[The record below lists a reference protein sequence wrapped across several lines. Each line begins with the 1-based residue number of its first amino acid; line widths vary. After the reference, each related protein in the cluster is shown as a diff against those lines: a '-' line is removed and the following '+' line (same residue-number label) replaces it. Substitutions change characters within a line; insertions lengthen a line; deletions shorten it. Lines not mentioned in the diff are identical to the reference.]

1 MIPAPIPA
9 NEPARIA
16 ALYRCNILD
25 TEPEEGF
32 DDITSLA
39 AHICQVPYA
48 LVSLVDRERQ
58 WFKSKVGIS
67 QTETSRKVAFCT
79 YAILQNGIFI
89 VNDTLEDERFKDN
102 PLVLEP
108 PHIRFYAG
116 IPLITVEGYALGT
129 LCVIDSKPRTLSP
142 EQIKALK
149 QLSRQA
155 CYLIETRQSL
165 AEIGRQAIITP
176 SKPLKRGKFL
186 TKVAF
191 WLGIAASMVVGSNIV
206 SFQNLYNLQQSN
218 KIIQE
223 QRVLQGKLTRST
235 NHLRNLRL
243 AMMKYIVSGDR
254 QYLEE
259 YEINATQLEQDSQ
272 MLQKVLAEFVNNRQ
286 SQYIQHIQQNGEYS
300 QALEL
305 LQQQIQRELKNS
317 RQLILVYESAG
328 LIVGQRQLT
337 ESLKQD
343 ELNLAELRLQDLT
356 EAQKNTINDRV
367 KQRDLA
373 INRDTNLSI
382 FTLIA
387 TLVALSIL
395 FYLVY
400 HETRI
405 RFQLQNRLERESEFT
420 STILDTTGA
429 LVFVIDPQ
437 GYIVRFNHECEKI
450 TGYSYE
456 EVKNK
461 NFASIFLLPEE
472 QTAFAD
478 NLAASL
484 GRNHLITCEQI
495 WIDKN
500 REQILVNWSM
510 KTLLNK
516 EHRVEFLIGTGLDV
530 TERRRVE
537 EEIRLQNWRSLVF
550 SQITSRIRQSLNIQ
564 EILSTTVDE
573 VRQFMKADRVVVY
586 QFNGEWEGDVV
597 VESVASEWI
606 ATLGSDTQD
615 LCFRNGL
622 WDGYRQGRI
631 VIHDD
636 VINSE
641 MPECYKSLMAGFQ
654 VRANLVVPILESERL
669 WGLLIIHQCS
679 EPRQWRNFEVNF
691 VTEIASQVGIALY
704 QATLLAQEKERRIQI
719 SQKNVELEEARQQA
733 ESATMMK
740 STFLATMSHEIRT
753 PMNAVLGMTG
763 LLADT
768 ELEPLQRD
776 FVNTIRISG
785 ENLLTLINEILDFSK
800 LEANEME
807 LEEIDFE
814 LNTCVEEV
822 IDLLAMLAQTKQ
834 LELASLIHHNVP
846 LYLCGDVTRLRQV
859 LTNLISN
866 AIKFTAIGE
875 VIVKIS
881 LKDETETQAHIE
893 FRVTDTGI
901 GISPEAQ
908 ARLFQPFTQ
917 VDASTTRK
925 YGGTGLGLAICKQL
939 IDLMGGSIGID
950 SAEGKG
956 SQFWFVVPF
965 AKQQLSQSNQHQP
978 VRQANLENVRVLVV
992 DDSETNCKI
1001 LQYQLTAWQM
1011 RVDFIQRATDAIALL
1026 HQAIADD
1033 DPYQLAILDMQMP
1046 EIDGEM
1052 LGSAI
1057 KADPLLRS
1065 IKLVMLT
1072 SLNQQGGIG
1081 RVKDLGFEFYLIKP
1095 VKQSRLLDV
1104 LMEIVANGMYEEV
1117 RYASTNAINGKPIM
1131 NALSP
1136 IAGENKSSKLKILV
1150 AEDSPINQKVA
1161 LHQLRSLGYEA
1172 DVAGNGREALNLLE
1186 CIDYDLILMDCQM
1199 PELDGYETTKAIRAL
1214 GSAKAEV
1221 TIIAMTANAMKE
1233 DRDRCITCGMD
1244 DYLSKPIRKEDL
1256 AHKLSEWAL
1265 KIMSRDDSESSLSH
1279 ESEQQD
1285 TKSISIIDWDFV
1297 DEITDGDPTFKI
1309 DLLKIFL
1316 ESTPA
1321 IIQALEAAIAVD
1333 NIAEIAHN
1341 THYIKGSSA
1350 NLGMYALSAIAAEL
1364 EKIIKPH
1371 YDEASH
1377 LVVSTNHQEAIAAA
1391 LPLFVK
1397 LKNSYEQTIEEIQNS
1412 PFGADPPN
1420 N

>member
-48 LVSLVDRERQ
+48 LVSLIDRDRQ
-58 WFKSKVGIS
+58 WFKSRVGIS
-67 QTETSRKVAFCT
+67 QPETSRKVAFCT

-102 PLVLEP
+102 PLVLES

-129 LCVIDSKPRTLSP
+129 LCVIDSQPRTLTS

-165 AEIGRQAIITP
+165 AEIGRQALSAP
-176 SKPLKRGKFL
+176 SKPLKQGKFL
-186 TKVAF
+186 TKIAL

-223 QRVLQGKLTRST
+223 QRLLQSKLNRPT
-235 NHLRNLRL
+235 NHLRDLRL
-243 AMMKYIVSGDR
+243 AMMKYMLLGDR

-259 YEINATQLEQDSQ
+259 YEIIATQLNQDSQ
-272 MLQKVLAEFVNNRQ
+272 ILQKVADNLAQNKQ
-286 SQYIQHIQQNGEYS
+286 SQYIQQNIEYS
-300 QALEL
+300 QAVKLL
-305 LQQQIQRELKNS
+305 LQQIQKELQNS
-317 RQLILVYESAG
+317 RQLVLVYESAG
-328 LIVGQRQLT
+328 LVGVQKRLT
-337 ESLKQD
+337 DSLKQD
-343 ELNLAELRLQDLT
+343 ELNLAELHLQELT
-356 EAQKNTINDRV
+356 EAQQNTINNRV
-367 KQRDLA
+367 EQRSLA
-373 INRDTNLSI
+373 INHDTNVSI

-387 TLVALSIL
+387 TLVALSVL

-400 HETRI
+400 RETRI

-437 GYIVRFNHECEKI
+437 GQIVRFNRECEKV

-456 EVKNK
+456 EVRNK
-461 NFASIFLLPEE
+461 NFAKIFLLPED
-472 QTAFAD
+472 QTAFAN
-478 NLAASL
+478 NLEAALVS
-484 GRNHLITCEQI
+484 NNLIACEQI

-500 REQILVNWSM
+500 GKQVLVNWSM
-510 KTLLNK
+510 KILLNR
-516 EHRVEFLIGTGLDV
+516 EMRVEFLIGTGLDV

-537 EEIRLQNWRSLVF
+537 DEIRLQNWRSLVF

-586 QFNGEWEGDVV
+586 QFNGEWEGTVV
-597 VESVASEWI
+597 VESVAYEWK
-606 ATLGSDTQD
+606 AALGSDVKDQ
-615 LCFRNGL
+615 CFHNGL

-641 MPECYKSLMAGFQ
+641 MPECYKSLMAQFQ

-691 VTEIASQVGIALY
+691 ATEIASQVGIALY

-733 ESATMMK
+733 ESATKMK
-740 STFLATMSHEIRT
+740 SSFLATMSHEIRT

-768 ELEPLQRD
+768 DLEPLQRD

-800 LEANEME
+800 LEAHEME

-822 IDLLAMLAQTKQ
+822 IDLLAMLAQAKQ
-834 LELASLIHHNVP
+834 LELASLIHQNVP
-846 LYLCGDVTRLRQV
+846 LYLRGDVTRLRQV

-866 AIKFTAIGE
+866 AIKFTADGE
-875 VIVKIS
+875 VIVKVS
-881 LKDETETQAHIE
+881 LKDETETNAHIE

-965 AKQQLSQSNQHQP
+965 SKQPLDKINQQKP
-978 VRQANLENVRVLVV
+978 ARQGNLQNVRVLVV

-1011 RVDFIQRATDAIALL
+1011 RVDFIQKAVDAIALL
-1026 HQAIADD
+1026 HQAIADN

-1046 EIDGEM
+1046 ELDGEM
-1052 LGSAI
+1052 LGTAI
-1057 KADPLLRS
+1057 KADPLLRNT
-1065 IKLVMLT
+1065 KLVMLT
-1072 SLNQQGGIG
+1072 SLNQQGGIS

-1104 LMEIVANGMYEEV
+1104 LMEIVANGIYEEAK
-1117 RYASTNAINGKPIM
+1117 YATTNSVNGQPIT
-1131 NALSP
+1131 NDLSP
-1136 IAGENKSSKLKILV
+1136 IERVNQPAKLKILV

-1172 DVAGNGREALNLLE
+1172 DVAGNGREALNLLD
-1186 CIDYDLILMDCQM
+1186 CIDYDIILMDCQM

-1214 GSAKAEV
+1214 NSEKSRV
-1221 TIIAMTANAMKE
+1221 VIVAMTANAMKE
-1233 DRDRCITCGMD
+1233 DRDRCIDCGMD

-1256 AHKLSEWAL
+1256 AQKLSTWTQ
-1265 KIMSRDDSESSLSH
+1265 KIMGRDDGEGHISPQSAQENSES
-1279 ESEQQD
+1279 
-1285 TKSISIIDWDFV
+1285 IPVIDWDFI
-1297 DEITDGDPTFKI
+1297 DEIADGDPNFKI
-1309 DLLKIFL
+1309 DLLRIFL

-1321 IIQALEAAIAVD
+1321 IIAALETAIATD

-1341 THYIKGSSA
+1341 SHYLKGSSA
-1350 NLGMYALSAIAAEL
+1350 NLGMYALSAIAADL
-1364 EKIIKPH
+1364 EKTIKPH
-1371 YDEASH
+1371 YDEVSN
-1377 LVVSTNHQEAIAAA
+1377 LVISANYAQAIVATRPLFAQLKDIYLQVTEAIQ
-1391 LPLFVK
+1391 K
-1397 LKNSYEQTIEEIQNS
+1397 S
-1412 PFGADPPN
+1412 PYGACQPN